1 MRNKI
6 LIGAGILLTVFI
18 VFLIIICGA
27 SSGGNNTLPE
37 EELKEVVMNVTC
49 DVQDEE
55 SLTYDMSI
63 LVDETQFNDEIQN
76 KNYTKIKFNQSQNFN
91 SLGVDFIVKTTD
103 NATITFSLMKNEEVL
118 NSTTLTFENSVFTD
132 VNLTPG
138 SAVEVSAEDE
148 FYVVISQSNETQF
161 VFDNMLFFLSEE

>member
-37 EELKEVVMNVTC
+37 EELKEVVMSVTC
-49 DVQDEE
+49 DVKDEE
-55 SLTYDMSI
+55 SLTYDISI
-63 LVDETQFNDEIQN
+63 LVDETQFNDEIQT

-91 SLGVDFIVKTTD
+91 SLGVAFIAKTFD
-103 NATITFSLMKNEEVL
+103 NSNITFELMKNDEIL
-118 NSTTLTFENSVFTD
+118 KSSQINFENSVEKD
-132 VNLTPG
+132 VNL
-138 SAVEVSAEDE
+138 SLEQAVEVSATDE
-148 FYVVISQSNETQF
+148 FYIAISQEGENQF
-161 VFDNMLFFLSEE
+161 VFDTMLFFLSEE

>member
-37 EELKEVVMNVTC
+37 EELKEVVMSVTC
-49 DVQDEE
+49 DVKDEE

-76 KNYTKIKFNQSQNFN
+76 KNYTKIKFNQSQNFK
-91 SLGVDFIVKTTD
+91 SLGVDFVVKGTE
-103 NATITFSLMKNEEVL
+103 NSNFTFSLMRNDETLKTITL
-118 NSTTLTFENSVFTD
+118 NITNTNFTD
-132 VNLTPG
+132 VNLTLSEATEI
-138 SAVEVSAEDE
+138 SAADD
-148 FYVVISQSNETQF
+148 FYISISQEGESQF
-161 VFDNMLFFLSEE
+161 VFDTMLFFLSEE